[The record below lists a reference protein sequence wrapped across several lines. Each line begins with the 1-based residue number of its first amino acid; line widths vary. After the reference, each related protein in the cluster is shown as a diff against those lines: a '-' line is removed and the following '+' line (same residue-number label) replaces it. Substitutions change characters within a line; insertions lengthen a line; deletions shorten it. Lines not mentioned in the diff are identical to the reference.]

1 METAERRTGKRSAEI
16 IYWRVDRMYC
26 INRNSRDGESME
38 IRKSGTVPVLLIV
51 LFAIAGAGIPNTTAL
66 SISNPDLIFSENV
79 FTSDGVAISGDRIV
93 WATDCSNEKPG
104 TAGVFLFNA
113 TTRELLPLFTHNGWS
128 EKGSVWTRNPDISGN
143 FVVWEGNGAIHVYN
157 ISAGEE
163 ITLTES
169 GYLHNIH
176 PAVSGD
182 RVVWAEQ
189 TAWAPNLHGT
199 DITLYNLTTGVKEV
213 VCDDPADQVHP
224 SIDGDIVVWED
235 LRNGNEDIYLY
246 DLSTG
251 EERPVCT
258 DPSPQRS
265 PVVSGNRV
273 VWEDRRYGNSDIFMT
288 DLATSEEL
296 QVTQDLEEEYSA
308 DICGD
313 LVLWHQSTYP
323 GLLAAI
329 SAGPCISLHDL
340 GTGETVRVS
349 PDGWRPY
356 SPAVGDGYLAF
367 VDARFNRFDLYLV
380 QVERDGTSSGLVQ
393 TADAGHPGENGE
405 ESSPSQKSPAAP
417 LGLAAVLL
425 GLAVA
430 GTCIAIA
437 GCRETYQ

>member
-1 METAERRTGKRSAEI
+1 ME
-16 IYWRVDRMYC
+16 V
-26 INRNSRDGESME
+26 
-38 IRKSGTVPVLLIV
+38 RKSRPVPVLLIV

-66 SISNPDLIFSENV
+66 SISTPDLIFSENV
-79 FTSDGVAISGDRIV
+79 YTSDGVAISGDRIV
-93 WATDCSNEKPG
+93 WATDCTNEKPG
-104 TAGVFLFNA
+104 TAGVYLFNA
-113 TTRELLPLFTHNGWS
+113 TTRELLPIFTHNGWS
-128 EKGSVWTRNPDISGN
+128 EKGSVWTFNPDISGD

-157 ISAGEE
+157 ISAEE
-163 ITLTES
+163 ELTFTES

-189 TAWAPNLHGT
+189 TVWAPNLHGT
-199 DITLYNLTTGVKEV
+199 DITLYNLTTGMKEV

-246 DLSTG
+246 DISTG
-251 EERPVCT
+251 EERPICT

-273 VWEDRRYGNSDIFMT
+273 VWEDKRYGNSDIFMT
-288 DLATSEEL
+288 DLATGEEL
-296 QVTQDLEEEYSA
+296 QVTCDLEEEYSA

-329 SAGPCISLHDL
+329 SAGPCIGLHDL
-340 GTGETVRVS
+340 GTGETVRAS

-367 VDARFNRFDLYLV
+367 ADARNEQFDLYV
-380 QVERDGTSSGLVQ
+380 VRIERDRPLQDVTQRVNSGPAVESQSTSAPTSESLPVPLGPAVIFLGLVI
-393 TADAGHPGENGE
+393 GWI
-405 ESSPSQKSPAAP
+405 
-417 LGLAAVLL
+417 
-425 GLAVA
+425 
-430 GTCIAIA
+430 CIEIVKFKKFD
-437 GCRETYQ
+437 E